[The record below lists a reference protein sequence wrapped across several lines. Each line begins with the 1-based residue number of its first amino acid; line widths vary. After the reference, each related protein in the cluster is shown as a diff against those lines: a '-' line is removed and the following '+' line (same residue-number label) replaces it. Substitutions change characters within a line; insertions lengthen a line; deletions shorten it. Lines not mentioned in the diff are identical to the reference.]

1 MSEIKAKIKGSTI
14 LRIVIWAVVILIPL
28 LYSFFYLKAFWDPY
42 GNLQDVKV
50 GIVNLDE
57 GVEGENRG
65 EELQN
70 KLLEKDTLKFES
82 VNPDV
87 ANTSLANQEYYAL
100 ITIPKDFTQNLENA
114 ENADRKVTTIT
125 YSPNKKSN
133 YLASQI
139 IKSAVNTIEKELR
152 SEISETVVGTLTD
165 KLNEVPDKM
174 QEISDGAGQIQE
186 GTSTLATN
194 YETFDNGVDSAYEGS
209 KSLDAGISEL
219 NAGIDQIYAGT
230 QALADGTASVD
241 TLISSVNTL
250 ATSYSKLDAGLQQY
264 VSGVNASNT
273 QVTSLVTDLLTYA
286 QYTQAGAD
294 GSAYLQSAIS
304 KANTLA
310 RNSQQ
315 TDTNAIGTQLTSSS
329 KQINSGIQTL
339 NSKVSG
345 LSKLSS
351 GAKDL
356 QTGMASLKQGGTK
369 LKDGSTQLTEGL
381 QTLSTSSKQV
391 KDGVNTLNDG
401 VTTLKDSVDT
411 GIADTR
417 EELGK
422 LDGLDEYTANPVEF
436 EEKSYGEI
444 DAYGIGFAPYF
455 ISLSLWVGALM
466 AFVVLYYDQENRFKL
481 FGKNAERKILRT
493 ALYGLLAVAQG
504 LSLGFL
510 LKLGLGFEV
519 TNIWLYYGT
528 CILIAILFLNIVEF
542 LIVTFGDIGKFA
554 ALIILILQLAATG
567 GTFPIETVPQGFQ
580 AIHNFLPMTYTIKL
594 IKESLVCIDSN
605 LLQQNFLIVFVM
617 AVVFILINGV
627 NDVIRKKKNDNKE

>member
-1 MSEIKAKIKGSTI
+1 MSEFKEKIKGSTI
-14 LRIVIWAVVILIPL
+14 LKVIIWAVVILIPL

-42 GNLQDVKV
+42 GNLKDVKV

-57 GVEGENRG
+57 GVDGENQG
-65 EELQN
+65 EELKN
-70 KLLEKDTLKFES
+70 KLLEKDSLKFES
-82 VNPDV
+82 VNPEDS
-87 ANTSLANQEYYAL
+87 NTSLANQEYYAM
-100 ITIPKDFTQNLENA
+100 ITIPKDFTQNLKNA

-152 SEISETVVGTLTD
+152 AEISQTVVGTLTD
-165 KLNEVPDKM
+165 KLNDVPDKM
-174 QEISDGAGQIQE
+174 EEISDGISQVQD
-186 GTSTLATN
+186 GTSNLVTS
-194 YETFDNGVDSAYEGS
+194 YESFDNGVDSAYEGS
-209 KSLDAGISEL
+209 KNLDSGINEL
-219 NAGIDQIYAGT
+219 NVGIDQIYSGT
-230 QALADGTASVD
+230 QALASGTSSID

-250 ATSYSKLDAGLQQY
+250 STNYSKLDEGLQQY

-273 QVTSLVTDLLTYA
+273 QVTSLVTDLLTYE
-286 QYTQAGAD
+286 QTGDTQK
-294 GSAYLQSAIS
+294 LTSAIT

-310 RNSQQ
+310 QNSQN
-315 TDTNAIGTQLTSSS
+315 TDTREIGAQLTSSS
-329 KQINSGIQTL
+329 RKINSGIQTL
-339 NSKVSG
+339 NSKVSE
-345 LSKLSS
+345 LHKLSD

-356 QTGMASLKQGGTK
+356 QTGMASLEQGGIK
-369 LKDGSTQLTEGL
+369 LKTGSTQLTEGL
-381 QTLSTSSKQV
+381 QILSSSSKQV
-391 KDGVNTLNDG
+391 KDGVNTLNNG
-401 VTTLKDSVDT
+401 ATTLKTSIDT
-411 GIADTR
+411 GITDTK
-417 EELGK
+417 EELTK
-422 LDGLDEYTANPVEF
+422 LDGLDEYTANPVEV
-436 EEKSYGEI
+436 EEKAYGEI
-444 DAYGIGFAPYF
+444 DAYGVGFAPYF

-493 ALYGLLAVAQG
+493 VLYGLLAVAQG

-528 CILIAILFLNIVEF
+528 CMLIAILFLNIVEF

-580 AIHNFLPMTYTIKL
+580 KIYNFLPMTYTIKL

-605 LLQQNFLIVFVM
+605 LLQKNLIIVLIL
-617 AVVFILINGV
+617 AIVFILINGV
-627 NDVIRKKKNDNKE
+627 NDVIRKKKENKE

>member
-1 MSEIKAKIKGSTI
+1 MSEFKEKIKGSTI
-14 LRIVIWAVVILIPL
+14 LKVIIWAVVILIPL

-42 GNLQDVKV
+42 GNLKDVKV

-57 GVEGENRG
+57 GVDGENQG
-65 EELQN
+65 EELKN
-70 KLLEKDTLKFES
+70 KLLEKDSLKFES
-82 VNPDV
+82 VNPEDS
-87 ANTSLANQEYYAL
+87 NTSLANQEYYAM
-100 ITIPKDFTQNLENA
+100 ITIPKDFTQNLKNA

-152 SEISETVVGTLTD
+152 AEISQTVVGTLTD
-165 KLNEVPDKM
+165 KLNDVPDKM
-174 QEISDGAGQIQE
+174 EEISDGISQVQD
-186 GTSTLATN
+186 GTSNLVTS
-194 YETFDNGVDSAYEGS
+194 YESFDNGVDSAYEGS
-209 KSLDAGISEL
+209 KNLDSGINEL
-219 NAGIDQIYAGT
+219 NVGIDQIYSGT
-230 QALADGTASVD
+230 QALASGTSSID

-250 ATSYSKLDAGLQQY
+250 STNYSKLDEGLQQY

-273 QVTSLVTDLLTYA
+273 QVTSLVTDLLTYE
-286 QYTQAGAD
+286 QTGDTQK
-294 GSAYLQSAIS
+294 LTSAIT

-310 RNSQQ
+310 QNSQN
-315 TDTNAIGTQLTSSS
+315 TDTKEIGAQLTSSS
-329 KQINSGIQTL
+329 RKINSGIQTL
-339 NSKVSG
+339 NSKVSE
-345 LSKLSS
+345 LHKLSD

-356 QTGMASLKQGGTK
+356 QTGIASLEQGGIK
-369 LKDGSTQLTEGL
+369 LKTGSTQLTEGL
-381 QTLSTSSKQV
+381 QILSSSSKQV
-391 KDGVNTLNDG
+391 KDGVNTLNNG
-401 VTTLKDSVDT
+401 VTTLKTSIDT
-411 GIADTR
+411 GITDTKD
-417 EELGK
+417 ELTK
-422 LDGLDEYTANPVEF
+422 LDGLDQYTANPVEV
-436 EEKSYGEI
+436 EEKAYGEI
-444 DAYGIGFAPYF
+444 DAYGVGFAPYF

-493 ALYGLLAVAQG
+493 VLYGLLAVAQG

-528 CILIAILFLNIVEF
+528 CMLIAILFLNIVEF

-580 AIHNFLPMTYTIKL
+580 KIYNFLPMTYTIKL

-605 LLQQNFLIVFVM
+605 LLQKNLIIVLIL
-617 AVVFILINGV
+617 AIVFILINGV
-627 NDVIRKKKNDNKE
+627 NDVIRKKKENKE